1 MPNTDTEKKV
11 STHSVTIEDKNYTV
25 AEVSQIIIDTLSHVS
40 DQSRFNN
47 LKYSAADVYWVL
59 NSLLG
64 YINNRMEGEF
74 KLQNLKKGTWQIQY
88 TNQKKAE
95 RLSNQEQEKKKT
107 RIGCRI
113 AGSARKTNALRR
125 AISGGS

>member
-95 RLSNQEQEKKKT
+95 RLSNQEQEKKKKRT
-107 RIGCRI
+107 ANYIEQLTGKRPPW
-113 AGSARKTNALRR
+113 A
-125 AISGGS
+125 

>member
-11 STHSVTIEDKNYTV
+11 STHSVTIEDKNYTA
-25 AEVSQIIIDTLSHVS
+25 AEVSQIIIDTLSHGS

-95 RLSNQEQEKKKT
+95 RLSNQEQEKKKKRT
-107 RIGCRI
+107 ANYIEQLTGKRPPW
-113 AGSARKTNALRR
+113 A
-125 AISGGS
+125 

>member
-59 NSLLG
+59 NNLLG

-95 RLSNQEQEKKKT
+95 RLSNQEQEKKKKRT
-107 RIGCRI
+107 ANYIEQLTGKRPPW
-113 AGSARKTNALRR
+113 A
-125 AISGGS
+125 

>member
-47 LKYSAADVYWVL
+47 LQYSAADVYWVL

-95 RLSNQEQEKKKT
+95 RLSNQEQEKKKKRT
-107 RIGCRI
+107 ADYIEQLTGKRPPW
-113 AGSARKTNALRR
+113 A
-125 AISGGS
+125 

>member
-11 STHSVTIEDKNYTV
+11 STHSVTIEDKNYTA

-40 DQSRFNN
+40 DQSRFNY

-95 RLSNQEQEKKKT
+95 RLSNQEQEKKKKRT
-107 RIGCRI
+107 ANYIEQLTGKRPPW
-113 AGSARKTNALRR
+113 A
-125 AISGGS
+125 

>member
-88 TNQKKAE
+88 KNQKKAE
-95 RLSNQEQEKKKT
+95 RLSNQEQEKKKKRT
-107 RIGCRI
+107 ADYIEQLTGKRPPW
-113 AGSARKTNALRR
+113 A
-125 AISGGS
+125 

>member
-95 RLSNQEQEKKKT
+95 RLSNQEQEKKKKRT
-107 RIGCRI
+107 ADYIEQLTGKRPPW
-113 AGSARKTNALRR
+113 A
-125 AISGGS
+125 

>member
-74 KLQNLKKGTWQIQY
+74 KLPIYKSEKGRTLVKPRAGKKE
-88 TNQKKAE
+88 KADGE
-95 RLSNQEQEKKKT
+95 LY
-107 RIGCRI
+107 
-113 AGSARKTNALRR
+113 
-125 AISGGS
+125 

>member
-47 LKYSAADVYWVL
+47 LQYSAADVYWVL

-74 KLQNLKKGTWQIQY
+74 KLQNLKKGTWKIQY

-95 RLSNQEQEKKKT
+95 RLSNQEQEKKKKRT
-107 RIGCRI
+107 ANYIEQLTGKRPPW
-113 AGSARKTNALRR
+113 A
-125 AISGGS
+125 

>member
-88 TNQKKAE
+88 TNQKKAD
-95 RLSNQEQEKKKT
+95 RLSNQEQEKKKKRT
-107 RIGCRI
+107 ANYIEQLTGKRPPW
-113 AGSARKTNALRR
+113 A
-125 AISGGS
+125 

>member
-95 RLSNQEQEKKKT
+95 RLSNQGQEKKKNRT
-107 RIGCRI
+107 ANYIEQLTGKRPPW
-113 AGSARKTNALRR
+113 A
-125 AISGGS
+125 

>member
-95 RLSNQEQEKKKT
+95 RLSNQEQEKKKNRT
-107 RIGCRI
+107 ANYIEQLTGKRPPW
-113 AGSARKTNALRR
+113 A
-125 AISGGS
+125 

>member
-47 LKYSAADVYWVL
+47 LQYSAADVYWVL
-59 NSLLG
+59 NGLLG
-64 YINNRMEGEF
+64 YINNRVEGEF

-88 TNQKKAE
+88 KNQK
-95 RLSNQEQEKKKT
+95 NKT
-107 RIGCRI
+107 
-113 AGSARKTNALRR
+113 T
-125 AISGGS
+125 

>member
-74 KLQNLKKGTWQIQY
+74 KLQNLKKGTWKIQY

-95 RLSNQEQEKKKT
+95 RLSNQEQEKKKKRT
-107 RIGCRI
+107 ANYIEQLTGKRPPW
-113 AGSARKTNALRR
+113 A
-125 AISGGS
+125 

>member
-88 TNQKKAE
+88 KNQKKAE
-95 RLSNQEQEKKKT
+95 HLSNQEQEKKKKRT
-107 RIGCRI
+107 ADYIEQLTGKRPPW
-113 AGSARKTNALRR
+113 A
-125 AISGGS
+125 

>member
-11 STHSVTIEDKNYTV
+11 STHSVTIEDKNYTA

-74 KLQNLKKGTWQIQY
+74 KLQNLKKGTWKNRY
-88 TNQKKAE
+88 TDQKKAE
-95 RLSNQEQEKKKT
+95 YLSNRKQEKKKKQT
-107 RIGCRI
+107 ADYIEQLTGKRPPW
-113 AGSARKTNALRR
+113 A
-125 AISGGS
+125 

>member
-11 STHSVTIEDKNYTV
+11 STHSVTIEDINYTV

-47 LKYSAADVYWVL
+47 LKYSAADVYWGI

-95 RLSNQEQEKKKT
+95 RLSNQEQEKKKNRTANYIEQLTGT
-107 RIGCRI
+107 RPPW
-113 AGSARKTNALRR
+113 A
-125 AISGGS
+125 

>member
-11 STHSVTIEDKNYTV
+11 STHSVTIEDKNYTA

-95 RLSNQEQEKKKT
+95 RLSNQEQEKKKKRT
-107 RIGCRI
+107 ANYIEQLTGKRPPW
-113 AGSARKTNALRR
+113 A
-125 AISGGS
+125 

>member
-59 NSLLG
+59 NGLLG
-64 YINNRMEGEF
+64 YINNRVEGEF

-95 RLSNQEQEKKKT
+95 RLSNQEQEKKKNRT
-107 RIGCRI
+107 ANYIEQLTGKRPPW
-113 AGSARKTNALRR
+113 A
-125 AISGGS
+125 

>member
-1 MPNTDTEKKV
+1 MPNTDMEKKV

-95 RLSNQEQEKKKT
+95 RLSNQEQEKKKKRT
-107 RIGCRI
+107 ANYIEQLTGKRPPW
-113 AGSARKTNALRR
+113 A
-125 AISGGS
+125 

>member
-95 RLSNQEQEKKKT
+95 RLTNQEQEKKKKRT
-107 RIGCRI
+107 ANYIEQLTGKRPPW
-113 AGSARKTNALRR
+113 A
-125 AISGGS
+125 

>member
-74 KLQNLKKGTWQIQY
+74 KLQTLKKGTWQIQY

-95 RLSNQEQEKKKT
+95 RLSNQEQEKKKKRT
-107 RIGCRI
+107 ANYIEQLTGKRPPW
-113 AGSARKTNALRR
+113 A
-125 AISGGS
+125 

>member
-59 NSLLG
+59 NILLG

-95 RLSNQEQEKKKT
+95 RLSNQEQEKKKNRT
-107 RIGCRI
+107 ANYIEQLTGKRPPW
-113 AGSARKTNALRR
+113 A
-125 AISGGS
+125 

>member
-95 RLSNQEQEKKKT
+95 RLSNQEQEKKKKRT
-107 RIGCRI
+107 
-113 AGSARKTNALRR
+113 AH
-125 AISGGS
+125 

>member
-47 LKYSAADVYWVL
+47 LQYSAADVYWVL

-95 RLSNQEQEKKKT
+95 RLSNQEQEKKKKRT
-107 RIGCRI
+107 ANYIEQLTGKRPPW
-113 AGSARKTNALRR
+113 A
-125 AISGGS
+125 